1 MGSHCPTSPGYT
13 GSSPAIS
20 LRLVEVIV
28 EMKLLATV
36 LLVGSALGQE
46 FQKEADP
53 PLNCQRAEKARKG
66 DKILMDYTGLL
77 GDGKQFDRGSADF
90 VLGEEKVI
98 KGWEQGMNGQCA
110 GEKITMIVPP
120 ELGYGDQ
127 PSDKV
132 PASSTLY
139 FLTTLNGIV
148 RVTKAPLGG
157 DCNEGQ
163 KARPGQDVT
172 MRIKARVA
180 SRDGRGKHS
189 LTKPL
194 LRSALVSQMQ
204 SDLSEDWSRL

>member
-1 MGSHCPTSPGYT
+1 MQFWFVKWHSTMQLNPAITTQTFPRGYTADSPSTAVMTLSTPCWAPSQHLGTSLYFCCSHCQASLGYT

-20 LRLVEVIV
+20 LQLVEVIA
-28 EMKLLATV
+28 EMKLLATI

-66 DKILMDYTGLL
+66 DKILMEYTGLL

-132 PASSTLY
+132 PALLST
-139 FLTTLNGIV
+139 F
-148 RVTKAPLGG
+148 
-157 DCNEGQ
+157 
-163 KARPGQDVT
+163 
-172 MRIKARVA
+172 
-180 SRDGRGKHS
+180 
-189 LTKPL
+189 
-194 LRSALVSQMQ
+194 
-204 SDLSEDWSRL
+204 